1 MNGYLK
7 FERKM
12 NLKVIG
18 DSNFRDLF
26 AAHSEEIDKNSG
38 TKVTFELAT
47 SVLSTKTALEEVDET
62 TDIVFIASPTNEIS
76 QRSRNN
82 TKNREGIID
91 TVLTELYEVVRV
103 YAQKNEKKND
113 SGYLS
118 LDQTRPPLVG
128 R

>member
-1 MNGYLK
+1 VNGYLK